1 MTRKILHVDMDAF
14 FARVEKVDRPELRGE
29 AVVVGGQSER
39 GVVSTACY
47 RARQHGIHSA
57 MPMRQAR
64 QLCPQAEF
72 LPVRGERYKK
82 VSKNLLQIMRSYT
95 PQVEPVSLDEA
106 YLDVSGVLHRY
117 NSAYQLGQQ
126 IKEEINE
133 QTHLTCSVG
142 IGPNKMI
149 AKLASE
155 DCKPDGLQ
163 EVEEKEKDNFLLRL
177 PLGAIPGIGEK
188 TGEKL
193 QNIGIDSIRKLR
205 EAEVSHLKQELGI
218 RGIIL
223 QKRVL
228 GEDPT
233 PVKTAEETKSISNE
247 ETYSEDLEERSKIKK
262 LLFRLT
268 EKVGRRLRDKKLEAK
283 TVEIK
288 VRRGDFTTL
297 TRSYT
302 GRRHTDVTER
312 LCKAMAALFD
322 EVKIDERGVRLLGV
336 GVSNLR
342 PADSQEELFEASD
355 EQRKARLNELM
366 DNLNEEYGDQTIV
379 RGGTIIAQD

>member
-1 MTRKILHVDMDAF
+1 MKQKILHIDMDAF
-14 FARVEKVDRPELRGE
+14 FARVEKVDRPELRGK

-47 RARQHGIHSA
+47 RARQHGVHSA
-57 MPMRQAR
+57 MPMAQAR
-64 QLCPQAEF
+64 KLCPEATF
-72 LPVRGERYKK
+72 LPVRGERYKEISRTIQK
-82 VSKNLLQIMRSYT
+82 IMRSYT
-95 PQVEPVSLDEA
+95 PLVEPVSLDEA
-106 YLDVSGVLHRY
+106 YLDVTGVLHSD
-117 NSAYQLGQQ
+117 NSAYEIARQ
-126 IKEEINE
+126 IKQEIKK
-133 QTHLTCSVG
+133 QTRLTCSIG

-163 EVEEKEKDNFLLRL
+163 EIKEEEKDNFMIHL
-177 PLGAIPGIGEK
+177 PLDAIPGIGEK
-188 TGEKL
+188 TGREL
-193 QNIGIDSIRKLR
+193 ERIGINSIKELR
-205 EAEVSHLKQELGI
+205 EAESNFLYRELGT

-223 QKRVL
+223 QKRGL
-228 GEDPT
+228 GEDST
-233 PVKTAEETKSISNE
+233 PVKANEETKSISNE
-247 ETYSEDLEERSKIKK
+247 ETYPEDLEDRKIIKK
-262 LLFRLT
+262 FLFRLM

-283 TVEIK
+283 TVEVK

-312 LCKAMAALFD
+312 LWAAVVALF
-322 EVKIDERGVRLLGV
+322 EEIKIDARGVRLLGV

-342 PADSQEELFEASD
+342 PAASQEELFEASD

-379 RGGTIIAQD
+379 RGGTIIGQD